1 MSDAHESGYKVDSE
15 TIYVDNKP
23 TNQYHGIRDLDLA
36 IRVGKVL
43 GVNIER
49 ATQNSISRRSMVQ
62 AIKNAVFDG
71 D

>member
-1 MSDAHESGYKVDSE
+1 MSDANESGYKVDTD
-15 TIYVDNKP
+15 TIYVNNRP
-23 TNQYHGIRDLDLA
+23 TNQYHGVRDLDLA

-43 GVNIER
+43 GVDVER
-49 ATQNSISRRSMVQ
+49 ATQSSISRRAMVQ